1 MFLCLGGR
9 GKWCKKK
16 LFTPVHCAVCCGEP
30 TLSQHTH
37 THTQMSSCTAQS
49 HRQLFSNETLRVKHG
64 QFSFSDSS
72 VVHNKALQSTQMKRK
87 LAQFRLEVA
96 TPAVGASFY
105 ISRLLLGIC
114 PRSLLRLLS
123 SSLSLQGE
131 SSAPGNTSV
140 FALMCPFGIW
150 FSDEFKGRMSW
161 IAGTDWYE

>member
-1 MFLCLGGR
+1 MLY
-9 GKWCKKK
+9 
-16 LFTPVHCAVCCGEP
+16 AVGN
-30 TLSQHTH
+30 QHSPNTH

-49 HRQLFSNETLRVKHG
+49 HRRLLSNETLRVKHG
-64 QFSFSDSS
+64 QFSLSDSS

-87 LAQFRLEVA
+87 LARFRLGVA
-96 TPAVGASFY
+96 APSVRASFY

-123 SSLSLQGE
+123 TSLRLQGE

-140 FALMCPFGIW
+140 FALVCPFGMW